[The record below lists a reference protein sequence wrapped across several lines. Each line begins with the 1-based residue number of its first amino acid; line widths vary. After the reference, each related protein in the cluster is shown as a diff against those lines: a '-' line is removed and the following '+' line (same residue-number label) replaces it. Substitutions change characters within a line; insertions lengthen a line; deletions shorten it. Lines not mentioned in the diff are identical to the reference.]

1 MSADWKVWW
10 TSMVAIFHGGN
21 SNFLNSFDKPHS
33 VGNRGS
39 YLWASAQTNSCY
51 FLLSSY
57 YSVGVGDRIL
67 IAIGRSKSRSCVA
80 AKNIRLYHSH
90 SSINMMILLI
100 LSISALRCRLPWGD
114 SLECY
119 SKRYSE
125 WPLDNLDRCPG
136 ADSRIHVLNHRIPV
150 LKRWF
155 HDWNRSVT
163 KPPWWYVLS
172 AFNFIVQQQPT
183 RDWLKIP
190 LCD

>member
-1 MSADWKVWW
+1 M
-10 TSMVAIFHGGN
+10 
-21 SNFLNSFDKPHS
+21 
-33 VGNRGS
+33 
-39 YLWASAQTNSCY
+39 
-51 FLLSSY
+51 
-57 YSVGVGDRIL
+57 IL
-67 IAIGRSKSRSCVA
+67 I
-80 AKNIRLYHSH
+80 
-90 SSINMMILLI
+90 I

-163 KPPWWYVLS
+163 KPPWWYGQS
-172 AFNFIVQQQPT
+172 AFIFYCVATAYTRLVENSTVWLTSRFFVGSLISSSMSFFGCCCFVTLFVFRNSLLSLYTKWFYPAVQKSVI
-183 RDWLKIP
+183 RVSENL
-190 LCD
+190 